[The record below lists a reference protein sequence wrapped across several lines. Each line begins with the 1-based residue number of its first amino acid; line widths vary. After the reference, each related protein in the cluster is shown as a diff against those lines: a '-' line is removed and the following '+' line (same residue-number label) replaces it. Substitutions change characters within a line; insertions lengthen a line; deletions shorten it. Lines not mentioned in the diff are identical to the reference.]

1 MINNQTKK
9 YSYAIKNHGT
19 FEIITS
25 DNKNLH
31 DSKIVTKN
39 FKLSI
44 LGKKKSVENSEKIY
58 LFDWQEVSFMAIID
72 PINHAK
78 EYSLWLD
85 NKLVAYSERLNKQLH
100 SIRTLKGNL
109 SFKEALKA

>member
-72 PINHAK
+72 PIK
-78 EYSLWLD
+78 EIM
-85 NKLVAYSERLNKQLH
+85 KLKFYLLIIQ
-100 SIRTLKGNL
+100 
-109 SFKEALKA
+109 

>member
-39 FKLSI
+39 FKLA
-44 LGKKKSVENSEKIY
+44 
-58 LFDWQEVSFMAIID
+58 F
-72 PINHAK
+72 
-78 EYSLWLD
+78 
-85 NKLVAYSERLNKQLH
+85 
-100 SIRTLKGNL
+100 
-109 SFKEALKA
+109 